1 MVNTQF
7 HEYVSML
14 LKESGH
20 MVTSEPIYINHTATE
35 TLYIDSIKDV
45 TVTRFDRELLQCIE
59 NVSLL
64 IELTWSEV
72 IAELSETVQ
81 IYSITVDFSDRVR
94 SELVADI
101 HHLLHQYWSCDHSI
115 VFFKNRNQ
123 YIISFADKEQSHILS
138 DWFDLNVDY
147 DETAARLNIGC
158 MSLANSAEYFTDF
171 IYAVARSYYL
181 QPISFEYASYGMMP
195 RDYIKVGLD
204 AGYGITKEDIKELIR
219 CNMAV
224 YERQYGTNYV
234 APLRPDS
241 NAHPHYHDITA
252 ELERLSFELELA
264 SDAEDDEQIVLFG
277 FDSADDDFIEDDGF
291 FDDLDADIND
301 AIFDD
306 PSLMVKWLERSQ
318 KQLDYGASERIAHQ
332 NSQNQ
337 EQYKAEQCEKA
348 RIEAERLERER
359 LEAEQR
365 EKARIEAERLEQER
379 LEAERREKA
388 RIEAERLEQERLE
401 AERLAQK
408 QREAERKEQQ
418 CLEVERRKKERL
430 DEERKKREKLEAE
443 RRERAR
449 LETERKEQERIEA
462 KRKERERIEAERIRQ
477 ERLKAERKEQERLKL
492 EHMRQQLYKQISERH
507 FDAQD
512 KIRQKYDLAL
522 SQLQNELD
530 AVDTSINN
538 ANVRLQQLTFLQF
551 LEKRAIK
558 VDLEALTAQRFTLN
572 AKISDTQNEYRKQ
585 TIEEEHRFNE
595 QLARNGFSLNSV

>member
-1 MVNTQF
+1 MLNTQF

-181 QPISFEYASYGMMP
+181 QPISFENASYGMMP

-318 KQLDYGASERIAHQ
+318 KQLDYGESERIAHQ

-348 RIEAERLERER
+348 RIEAERLEQER
-359 LEAEQR
+359 LEAEQ
-365 EKARIEAERLEQER
+365 
-379 LEAERREKA
+379 REKA

-418 CLEVERRKKERL
+418 RLEVERRKKERL

-538 ANVRLQQLTFLQF
+538 ANIKLQQLTFLQF

-558 VDLEALTAQRFTLN
+558 ADLEALTAQRSTLN

>member
-264 SDAEDDEQIVLFG
+264 SDAKDDEQIVLFG

-318 KQLDYGASERIAHQ
+318 KQLDYGESERIAHQ

-348 RIEAERLERER
+348 RIEAERLEQER
-359 LEAEQR
+359 LEAEQ
-365 EKARIEAERLEQER
+365 
-379 LEAERREKA
+379 REKA

-418 CLEVERRKKERL
+418 RLEVERRKKERL

-443 RRERAR
+443 RRERVR

-538 ANVRLQQLTFLQF
+538 ANIKLQQLTFLQF

-558 VDLEALTAQRFTLN
+558 ADLEALTAQRSTLN

>member
-147 DETAARLNIGC
+147 DETVARLNIGC

-318 KQLDYGASERIAHQ
+318 KQLDYGESERIAHQ

-348 RIEAERLERER
+348 RIEAERLEQER
-359 LEAEQR
+359 LEAEQ
-365 EKARIEAERLEQER
+365 
-379 LEAERREKA
+379 REKA

-418 CLEVERRKKERL
+418 RLEVERRKKERL

-538 ANVRLQQLTFLQF
+538 ANIKLQQLTFLQF

-558 VDLEALTAQRFTLN
+558 ADLEALTAQRSTLN

>member
-181 QPISFEYASYGMMP
+181 QPISFENASYGMMP

-318 KQLDYGASERIAHQ
+318 KQLDYGESERIAHQ

-348 RIEAERLERER
+348 RIEAERLEQER

-379 LEAERREKA
+379 LEAEQREKA

-418 CLEVERRKKERL
+418 RLEVERRKKERL

-538 ANVRLQQLTFLQF
+538 ANIKLQQLTFLQF

-558 VDLEALTAQRFTLN
+558 ADLEALTAQRSTLN

>member
-1 MVNTQF
+1 MLNTQF

-147 DETAARLNIGC
+147 DETVARLNIGC

-318 KQLDYGASERIAHQ
+318 KQLDYGESERIAHQ

-348 RIEAERLERER
+348 RIEAERLEQER
-359 LEAEQR
+359 LEAEQ
-365 EKARIEAERLEQER
+365 
-379 LEAERREKA
+379 REKA

-418 CLEVERRKKERL
+418 RLEVERRKKERL

-538 ANVRLQQLTFLQF
+538 ANIKLQQLTFLQF

-558 VDLEALTAQRFTLN
+558 ADLEALTAQRSTLN

-595 QLARNGFSLNSV
+595 QLAKNGFSLNSV

>member
-1 MVNTQF
+1 MLNTQF

-147 DETAARLNIGC
+147 DETVARLNIGC

-181 QPISFEYASYGMMP
+181 QPISFENASYGMMP

-264 SDAEDDEQIVLFG
+264 SDAKDDEQIVLFG

-318 KQLDYGASERIAHQ
+318 KQLDYGESERIAHQ

-348 RIEAERLERER
+348 RIEAERLEQER
-359 LEAEQR
+359 LEAEQ
-365 EKARIEAERLEQER
+365 
-379 LEAERREKA
+379 REKA

-418 CLEVERRKKERL
+418 RLEVERRKKERL

-522 SQLQNELD
+522 SQLQKELD
-530 AVDTSINN
+530 TVDTSINN
-538 ANVRLQQLTFLQF
+538 ANIRLQQLTFLQF

-558 VDLEALTAQRFTLN
+558 ADLEALTAQRSTLN

>member
-264 SDAEDDEQIVLFG
+264 SDAKDDEQIVLFG

-318 KQLDYGASERIAHQ
+318 KQLDYGESERIAHQ

-348 RIEAERLERER
+348 RIEAERLEQER
-359 LEAEQR
+359 LEAEQ
-365 EKARIEAERLEQER
+365 
-379 LEAERREKA
+379 REKA

-418 CLEVERRKKERL
+418 RLEVERRKKERL

-443 RRERAR
+443 RRERVR

-538 ANVRLQQLTFLQF
+538 ANIKLQQLTFLQF

-558 VDLEALTAQRFTLN
+558 ADLEALTAQRSTLN

-595 QLARNGFSLNSV
+595 QLAKNGFSLNSV

>member
-181 QPISFEYASYGMMP
+181 QPISFENASYGMMP

-318 KQLDYGASERIAHQ
+318 KQLDYGESERIAHQ

-348 RIEAERLERER
+348 RIEAERLEQER
-359 LEAEQR
+359 LEAEQ
-365 EKARIEAERLEQER
+365 
-379 LEAERREKA
+379 REKA

-418 CLEVERRKKERL
+418 RLEVERRKKERL

-443 RRERAR
+443 RRERVR

-538 ANVRLQQLTFLQF
+538 ANIKLQQLTFLQF

-558 VDLEALTAQRFTLN
+558 ADLEALTAQRSTLN

>member
-1 MVNTQF
+1 MLNTQF

-147 DETAARLNIGC
+147 DETVARLNIGC

-318 KQLDYGASERIAHQ
+318 KQLDYGESERIAHQ

-348 RIEAERLERER
+348 RIEAERLEQER
-359 LEAEQR
+359 LEAEQ
-365 EKARIEAERLEQER
+365 
-379 LEAERREKA
+379 REKA

-418 CLEVERRKKERL
+418 RLEVERRKKERL

-492 EHMRQQLYKQISERH
+492 EHMRQQLYKQISECH

-538 ANVRLQQLTFLQF
+538 ANIKLQQLTFLQF

-558 VDLEALTAQRFTLN
+558 ADLEALTAQRSTLN

>member
-147 DETAARLNIGC
+147 DETVARLNIGC

-277 FDSADDDFIEDDGF
+277 FGSADDDFIEDDGF

-318 KQLDYGASERIAHQ
+318 KQLDYGESERIAHQ

-348 RIEAERLERER
+348 RIEAERLEQER
-359 LEAEQR
+359 LEAEQ
-365 EKARIEAERLEQER
+365 
-379 LEAERREKA
+379 REKA

-418 CLEVERRKKERL
+418 RLEVERRKKERL

-443 RRERAR
+443 RRERVR

-538 ANVRLQQLTFLQF
+538 ANIKLQQLTFLQF

-558 VDLEALTAQRFTLN
+558 ADLEALTAQRSTLN

-595 QLARNGFSLNSV
+595 QLAKNGFSLNSV

>member
-147 DETAARLNIGC
+147 DETVARLNIGC

-181 QPISFEYASYGMMP
+181 QPISFENASYGMMP

-277 FDSADDDFIEDDGF
+277 FDSADDAFIEDDGF

-318 KQLDYGASERIAHQ
+318 KQLDYGESERIAHQ

-348 RIEAERLERER
+348 RIEAERLEQER
-359 LEAEQR
+359 LEAEQ
-365 EKARIEAERLEQER
+365 
-379 LEAERREKA
+379 REKA

-418 CLEVERRKKERL
+418 RLEVERRKKERL

-538 ANVRLQQLTFLQF
+538 ANIKLQQLTFLQF

-558 VDLEALTAQRFTLN
+558 ADLEALTAQRSTLN

>member
-1 MVNTQF
+1 MLNTQF

-147 DETAARLNIGC
+147 DETVARLNIGC

-318 KQLDYGASERIAHQ
+318 KQLDYGESERIAHQ

-348 RIEAERLERER
+348 RIEAERLEQER
-359 LEAEQR
+359 LEAEQ
-365 EKARIEAERLEQER
+365 
-379 LEAERREKA
+379 REKA

-418 CLEVERRKKERL
+418 RLEVERRKKERL

-538 ANVRLQQLTFLQF
+538 ANIKLQQLTFLQF

-558 VDLEALTAQRFTLN
+558 ADLEALTAQRSTLN

>member
-147 DETAARLNIGC
+147 DETVARLNIGC

-181 QPISFEYASYGMMP
+181 QPISFENASYGMMP

-318 KQLDYGASERIAHQ
+318 KQLDYGESERIAHQ

-348 RIEAERLERER
+348 RIEAERLEQER
-359 LEAEQR
+359 LEAEQ
-365 EKARIEAERLEQER
+365 
-379 LEAERREKA
+379 REKA

-418 CLEVERRKKERL
+418 RLEVERRKKERL

-538 ANVRLQQLTFLQF
+538 ANIKLQQLTFLQF

-558 VDLEALTAQRFTLN
+558 ADLEALTAQRSTLN

-595 QLARNGFSLNSV
+595 QLAKNGFSLNSV

>member
-147 DETAARLNIGC
+147 DETVARLNIGC

-181 QPISFEYASYGMMP
+181 QPISFENASYGMMP

-318 KQLDYGASERIAHQ
+318 KQLDYGESERIAHQ

-348 RIEAERLERER
+348 RIEAERLEQER
-359 LEAEQR
+359 LEAEQ
-365 EKARIEAERLEQER
+365 
-379 LEAERREKA
+379 REKA

-418 CLEVERRKKERL
+418 RLEVERRKKERL

-443 RRERAR
+443 RRERVR

-538 ANVRLQQLTFLQF
+538 ANIKLQQLTFLQF

-558 VDLEALTAQRFTLN
+558 ADLEALTAQRSTLN

-595 QLARNGFSLNSV
+595 QLAKNGFSLNSV

>member
-35 TLYIDSIKDV
+35 TLYIDSTKDV

-264 SDAEDDEQIVLFG
+264 SDAKDDEQIVLFG

-318 KQLDYGASERIAHQ
+318 KQLDYGESERIAHQ

-348 RIEAERLERER
+348 RIEAERLEQER
-359 LEAEQR
+359 LEAEQ
-365 EKARIEAERLEQER
+365 
-379 LEAERREKA
+379 REKA

-418 CLEVERRKKERL
+418 RLEVERRKKERL

-443 RRERAR
+443 RRERVR

-538 ANVRLQQLTFLQF
+538 ANIKLQQLTFLQF

-558 VDLEALTAQRFTLN
+558 ADLEALTAQRSTLN

-595 QLARNGFSLNSV
+595 QLAKNGFSLNSV

>member
-318 KQLDYGASERIAHQ
+318 KQLDYGESERIAHQ

-379 LEAERREKA
+379 LEAER
-388 RIEAERLEQERLE
+388 
-401 AERLAQK
+401 LAQK

-418 CLEVERRKKERL
+418 RLEVERRKKERL

-443 RRERAR
+443 RRERVR

-538 ANVRLQQLTFLQF
+538 ANIKLQQLTFLQF

-558 VDLEALTAQRFTLN
+558 ADLEALTAQRSTLN

-595 QLARNGFSLNSV
+595 QLAKNGFSLNSV

>member
-35 TLYIDSIKDV
+35 TLYIDSTKDV

-147 DETAARLNIGC
+147 DETVARLNIGC

-277 FDSADDDFIEDDGF
+277 FDSADDAFIEDDGF

-318 KQLDYGASERIAHQ
+318 KQLDYGESERIAHQ

-348 RIEAERLERER
+348 RIEAERLEQER
-359 LEAEQR
+359 LEAEQ
-365 EKARIEAERLEQER
+365 
-379 LEAERREKA
+379 REKA

-418 CLEVERRKKERL
+418 RLEVERRKKERL

-443 RRERAR
+443 RRERVR

-538 ANVRLQQLTFLQF
+538 ANIKLQQLTFLQF

-558 VDLEALTAQRFTLN
+558 ADLEALTAQRSTLN

-595 QLARNGFSLNSV
+595 QLARNGFSLNSA

>member
-181 QPISFEYASYGMMP
+181 QPISFENASYGMMP

-318 KQLDYGASERIAHQ
+318 KQLDYGESERIAHQ

-348 RIEAERLERER
+348 RIEAERLEQER

-379 LEAERREKA
+379 LEAERR
-388 RIEAERLEQERLE
+388 
-401 AERLAQK
+401 AQK

-418 CLEVERRKKERL
+418 RLEVERRKKERL

-477 ERLKAERKEQERLKL
+477 EQLKAERKEQERLKL

-538 ANVRLQQLTFLQF
+538 ANIKLQQLTFLQF

-558 VDLEALTAQRFTLN
+558 ADLEALTAQRSTLN

>member
-7 HEYVSML
+7 YEYVSML

-147 DETAARLNIGC
+147 DETVARLNIGC

-318 KQLDYGASERIAHQ
+318 KQLDYGESERIAHQ

-348 RIEAERLERER
+348 RIEAERLEQER
-359 LEAEQR
+359 LEAEQ
-365 EKARIEAERLEQER
+365 
-379 LEAERREKA
+379 REKA

-418 CLEVERRKKERL
+418 RLEVERRKKERL

-538 ANVRLQQLTFLQF
+538 ANIKLQQLTFLQF

-558 VDLEALTAQRFTLN
+558 ADLEALTAQRSTLN

>member
-1 MVNTQF
+1 MLNTQF

-101 HHLLHQYWSCDHSI
+101 HHHHPQYWRCDHSI

-147 DETAARLNIGC
+147 DETVARLNIGC

-224 YERQYGTNYV
+224 YARQFGTNYV

-241 NAHPHYHDITA
+241 NAHPHNHDITA

-318 KQLDYGASERIAHQ
+318 KQLDYGESERIAHQ

-348 RIEAERLERER
+348 RIEAERLEQER
-359 LEAEQR
+359 LEAEQ
-365 EKARIEAERLEQER
+365 
-379 LEAERREKA
+379 REKA

-418 CLEVERRKKERL
+418 RLEVERRKKERL

-443 RRERAR
+443 RRERVR

-477 ERLKAERKEQERLKL
+477 ERLKEERKEQARLKL

-522 SQLQNELD
+522 SQL
-530 AVDTSINN
+530 
-538 ANVRLQQLTFLQF
+538 
-551 LEKRAIK
+551 
-558 VDLEALTAQRFTLN
+558 LN
-572 AKISDTQNEYRKQ
+572 
-585 TIEEEHRFNE
+585 
-595 QLARNGFSLNSV
+595 

>member
-318 KQLDYGASERIAHQ
+318 KQLDYGESERIAHQ

-348 RIEAERLERER
+348 RIEAERLEQER
-359 LEAEQR
+359 LEAEQ
-365 EKARIEAERLEQER
+365 
-379 LEAERREKA
+379 REKA

-418 CLEVERRKKERL
+418 RLEVERRKKERL

-477 ERLKAERKEQERLKL
+477 EQLKAERKEQERLKL

-538 ANVRLQQLTFLQF
+538 ANIKLQQLTFLQF

-558 VDLEALTAQRFTLN
+558 ADLEALTAQRSTLN

-595 QLARNGFSLNSV
+595 QLAKNGFSLNSV

>member
-1 MVNTQF
+1 MLNTQF

-147 DETAARLNIGC
+147 DETVARLNIGC

-181 QPISFEYASYGMMP
+181 QPISFENASYGMMP

-277 FDSADDDFIEDDGF
+277 FGSADDDFIEDDGF

-318 KQLDYGASERIAHQ
+318 KQLDYGESERIAHQ

-348 RIEAERLERER
+348 RIEAERLEQER
-359 LEAEQR
+359 LEAEQ
-365 EKARIEAERLEQER
+365 
-379 LEAERREKA
+379 REKA

-418 CLEVERRKKERL
+418 RLEVERRKKERL

-538 ANVRLQQLTFLQF
+538 ANIKLQQLTFLQF

-558 VDLEALTAQRFTLN
+558 ADLEALTAQRSTLN

>member
-7 HEYVSML
+7 YEYVSML

-123 YIISFADKEQSHILS
+123 YTISFADKEQSHILS

-318 KQLDYGASERIAHQ
+318 KQLDYGESERIAHQ

-348 RIEAERLERER
+348 RIEAERLEQER
-359 LEAEQR
+359 LEAEQ
-365 EKARIEAERLEQER
+365 
-379 LEAERREKA
+379 REKA

-418 CLEVERRKKERL
+418 RLEVERRKKERL

-538 ANVRLQQLTFLQF
+538 ANIKLQQLTFLQF

-558 VDLEALTAQRFTLN
+558 ADLEALTAQRSTLN

>member
-7 HEYVSML
+7 YEYVSML

-123 YIISFADKEQSHILS
+123 YTISFADKEQSHILS

-264 SDAEDDEQIVLFG
+264 SDAKDDEQIVLFG

-318 KQLDYGASERIAHQ
+318 KQLDYGESERIAHQ

-348 RIEAERLERER
+348 RIEAERLEQER
-359 LEAEQR
+359 LEAEQ
-365 EKARIEAERLEQER
+365 
-379 LEAERREKA
+379 REKA

-418 CLEVERRKKERL
+418 RLEVERRKKERL

-558 VDLEALTAQRFTLN
+558 ADLEALTAQRSTLN

>member
-20 MVTSEPIYINHTATE
+20 MVTSEPIYINHTSTE

-147 DETAARLNIGC
+147 DETVARLNIGC

-264 SDAEDDEQIVLFG
+264 SDAKDDEQIVLFG

-318 KQLDYGASERIAHQ
+318 KQLDYGESERIAHQ

-348 RIEAERLERER
+348 RIEAERLEQER
-359 LEAEQR
+359 LEAEQ
-365 EKARIEAERLEQER
+365 
-379 LEAERREKA
+379 REKA

-418 CLEVERRKKERL
+418 RLEVERRKKERL

-538 ANVRLQQLTFLQF
+538 ANIKLQQLTFLQF

-558 VDLEALTAQRFTLN
+558 ADLEALTAQRSTLN

>member
-147 DETAARLNIGC
+147 DETVARLNIGC

-318 KQLDYGASERIAHQ
+318 KQLDYGESERIAHQ

-348 RIEAERLERER
+348 RIEAERLEQER

-365 EKARIEAERLEQER
+365 EKARIEAERL
-379 LEAERREKA
+379 K
-388 RIEAERLEQERLE
+388 QERLE

-418 CLEVERRKKERL
+418 RLEVERRKKERL

-538 ANVRLQQLTFLQF
+538 ANIKLQQLTFLQF

-558 VDLEALTAQRFTLN
+558 ADLEALTAQRSTLN

>member
-318 KQLDYGASERIAHQ
+318 KQLDYGESERIAHQ

-348 RIEAERLERER
+348 RIEAERLEQER
-359 LEAEQR
+359 LEAEQ
-365 EKARIEAERLEQER
+365 
-379 LEAERREKA
+379 REKA

-418 CLEVERRKKERL
+418 RLEVERRKKERL

-443 RRERAR
+443 RRERVR

-538 ANVRLQQLTFLQF
+538 ANIKLQQLTFLQF

-558 VDLEALTAQRFTLN
+558 ADLEALTAQRSTLN

>member
-181 QPISFEYASYGMMP
+181 QPISFENASYGMMP

-277 FDSADDDFIEDDGF
+277 FDSADDAFIEDDGF

-379 LEAERREKA
+379 LEAER
-388 RIEAERLEQERLE
+388 
-401 AERLAQK
+401 LAQK

-418 CLEVERRKKERL
+418 RLEVERRKKERL

-477 ERLKAERKEQERLKL
+477 EQLKAERKEQERLKL

-522 SQLQNELD
+522 SQLQKELD
-530 AVDTSINN
+530 TVDTSINN
-538 ANVRLQQLTFLQF
+538 ANIKLQQLTFLQF

-558 VDLEALTAQRFTLN
+558 ADLEALTAQRSTLN

>member
-318 KQLDYGASERIAHQ
+318 KQLDYGESERIAHQ

-348 RIEAERLERER
+348 RIEAERLEQER
-359 LEAEQR
+359 LEAEQ
-365 EKARIEAERLEQER
+365 
-379 LEAERREKA
+379 REKA

-418 CLEVERRKKERL
+418 RLEVERRKKERL
-430 DEERKKREKLEAE
+430 DEERKKREKLEVE

-538 ANVRLQQLTFLQF
+538 ANIKLQQLTFLQF

-558 VDLEALTAQRFTLN
+558 ADLEALTAQRSTLN

>member
-1 MVNTQF
+1 MLNTQF

-35 TLYIDSIKDV
+35 TLYIDSTKDV

-147 DETAARLNIGC
+147 DETVARLNIGC

-318 KQLDYGASERIAHQ
+318 KQLDYGESERIAHQ

-348 RIEAERLERER
+348 RIEAERLEQER
-359 LEAEQR
+359 LEAEQ
-365 EKARIEAERLEQER
+365 
-379 LEAERREKA
+379 REKA

-418 CLEVERRKKERL
+418 RLEVERRKKERL

-538 ANVRLQQLTFLQF
+538 ANIKLQQLTFLQF

-558 VDLEALTAQRFTLN
+558 ADLEALTAQRSTLN

>member
-7 HEYVSML
+7 YEYVSML

-35 TLYIDSIKDV
+35 TLYIDSTKDV

-181 QPISFEYASYGMMP
+181 QPISFENASYGMMP

-264 SDAEDDEQIVLFG
+264 SDAKDDEQIVLFG

-318 KQLDYGASERIAHQ
+318 KQLDYGESERIAHQ

-348 RIEAERLERER
+348 RIEAERLEQER
-359 LEAEQR
+359 LEAEQ
-365 EKARIEAERLEQER
+365 
-379 LEAERREKA
+379 REKA

-418 CLEVERRKKERL
+418 RLEVERRKKERL

-443 RRERAR
+443 RRERVR

-538 ANVRLQQLTFLQF
+538 ANIKLQQLTFLQF

-558 VDLEALTAQRFTLN
+558 ADLEALTAQRSTLN

-595 QLARNGFSLNSV
+595 QLAKNGFSLNSV

>member
-94 SELVADI
+94 SVLVADI

-318 KQLDYGASERIAHQ
+318 KQLDYGESERIAHQ

-379 LEAERREKA
+379 LEAERR
-388 RIEAERLEQERLE
+388 
-401 AERLAQK
+401 AQK

-418 CLEVERRKKERL
+418 RLEVERRKKERL

-538 ANVRLQQLTFLQF
+538 ANIKLQQLTFLQF

-558 VDLEALTAQRFTLN
+558 ADLEALTAQRSTLN

>member
-35 TLYIDSIKDV
+35 TLYIDSTKDV

-147 DETAARLNIGC
+147 DETVARLNIGC

-181 QPISFEYASYGMMP
+181 QPISFENASYGMMP

-348 RIEAERLERER
+348 RIEAERLEQER
-359 LEAEQR
+359 LEAEQ
-365 EKARIEAERLEQER
+365 
-379 LEAERREKA
+379 REKA

-418 CLEVERRKKERL
+418 RLEVERRKKERL
-430 DEERKKREKLEAE
+430 DEERKKREKLEVE

-477 ERLKAERKEQERLKL
+477 EQLKAERKEQERLKL

-522 SQLQNELD
+522 SQLQKELD
-530 AVDTSINN
+530 TVDTSINN
-538 ANVRLQQLTFLQF
+538 ANIRLQQLTFLQF

-558 VDLEALTAQRFTLN
+558 ADLEALTAQRSTLN
-572 AKISDTQNEYRKQ
+572 AKLSDTQNEYRKQ

-595 QLARNGFSLNSV
+595 QLARNGFSLNSA